1 MFESNKSLRQTYFFL
16 SVLHDVFLDP
26 GLGLASSN
34 DGVLPACLHEENA
47 TVNVIMDQINVFVFY
62 ERAHLVTIYKLE
74 FLEWRHS
81 LE

>member
-1 MFESNKSLRQTYFFL
+1 
-16 SVLHDVFLDP
+16 
-26 GLGLASSN
+26 
-34 DGVLPACLHEENA
+34 
-47 TVNVIMDQINVFVFY
+47 MDQINVFIFY